1 LKRMLKIL
9 MMVMLAA
16 AVHAQSPEVV
26 PGQALVRFA
35 EKTTLEQARGQ
46 FDPALFTVDDVL
58 VKKLDIYLVKFDAKL
73 GVDHALDLLRG
84 YPQLKWAQADHILK
98 QRAIPNDPSFSSQ
111 WDFQQVS
118 DADIDAPEAWDI
130 TTGGTDA
137 GGNDI
142 VVAVVDGGALL
153 THTDL
158 VPNLWQ
164 NMLEVNGTAGVDD
177 DGNGYVD
184 DQNGWDGYANDGS
197 IPTNDH
203 GTHVSGTIGA
213 RGNNGSMVTGINWNV
228 KVMEVAASSSSTS
241 VIQRGYGYVLDQKT
255 LWLTSGGT
263 QGANVVSTNSS
274 FGVDLAF
281 CTSGSYPTWN
291 DLYNAMGEVG
301 ILSAC
306 ATANANYNV
315 DTQGRRAHKLFES
328 LRDFRDEY
336 DEHGCEEQRRG
347 IRVDDD

>member
-1 LKRMLKIL
+1 MLFDHSDGGWNLKRMLKIL
-9 MMVMLAA
+9 TIVMLAA
-16 AVHAQSPEVV
+16 VAHAQSPEVV

-164 NMLEVNGTAGVDD
+164 NTLEVNGTAGVDD

-255 LWLTSGGT
+255 LWLTSGG
-263 QGANVVSTNSS
+263 
-274 FGVDLAF
+274 
-281 CTSGSYPTWN
+281 
-291 DLYNAMGEVG
+291 
-301 ILSAC
+301 
-306 ATANANYNV
+306 
-315 DTQGRRAHKLFES
+315 
-328 LRDFRDEY
+328 
-336 DEHGCEEQRRG
+336 
-347 IRVDDD
+347 